1 MDTRYTD
8 IAIDT
13 DQRERGIEEGKR
25 RRRRKKVGE
34 RKEKMAMC
42 IIGGG

>member
-25 RRRRKKVGE
+25 RRRKKVGE